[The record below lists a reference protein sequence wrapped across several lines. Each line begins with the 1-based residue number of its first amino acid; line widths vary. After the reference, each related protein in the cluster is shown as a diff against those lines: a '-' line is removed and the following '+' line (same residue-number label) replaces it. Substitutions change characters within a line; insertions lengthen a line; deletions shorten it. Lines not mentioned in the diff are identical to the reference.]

1 MCPGHLSPI
10 TYERFKCNTEVKS
23 EKCNLA
29 RDTSCYAL
37 QSIQIFFVGIRH
49 QRESNWHCLRFVWIL
64 GPVCQRRNRDAACW
78 SPSTLSFHPQS
89 GWKHARASFLLRG
102 SFCGLESTSAVLTAW
117 FFFYM
122 LLVASGLPWTF
133 AADSAFK
140 VGTFWKWQKPFK
152 LTRQPLHFPLS
163 QQLIQGWMKG
173 LHAFVVTSFYS
184 LRIWKSHWQNG
195 VGTKNI
201 QKLWDPH
208 GWSSSS

>member
-37 QSIQIFFVGIRH
+37 ESIQIFFVGIRH

-117 FFFYM
+117 FFFFLYALSSFRFALNICSWLSIQSWY
-122 LLVASGLPWTF
+122 LLKVAETLQTNQATTAF
-133 AADSAFK
+133 SAFSAVDSRLDEGSSRICGDFLLFAQNLEESLTK
-140 VGTFWKWQKPFK
+140 RGRHQKHPK
-152 LTRQPLHFPLS
+152 TMGS
-163 QQLIQGWMKG
+163 SWMIQ
-173 LHAFVVTSFYS
+173 
-184 LRIWKSHWQNG
+184 
-195 VGTKNI
+195 
-201 QKLWDPH
+201 
-208 GWSSSS
+208 